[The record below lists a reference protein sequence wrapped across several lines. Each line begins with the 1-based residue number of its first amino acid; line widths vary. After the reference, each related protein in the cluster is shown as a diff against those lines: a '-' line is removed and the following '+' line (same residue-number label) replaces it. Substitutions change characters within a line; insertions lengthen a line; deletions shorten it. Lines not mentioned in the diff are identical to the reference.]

1 MQEIE
6 TGAPAPEGVLE
17 SDDSVVDQIGALL
30 QKLPKEKQIEI
41 IAQLSEMLGAGGEPE
56 AATVTPE
63 GGVNG
68 KPASMSGY

>member
-30 QKLPKEKQIEI
+30 QKLPKEKQLEI
-41 IAQLSEMLGAGGEPE
+41 IAQLSEMLGGGEAE

>member
-1 MQEIE
+1 
-6 TGAPAPEGVLE
+6 
-17 SDDSVVDQIGALL
+17 LL